1 MSLSFDSILMWL
13 DSHQS
18 ILGWLGLLSL
28 LMMAVTL
35 LAAPL
40 IIIRLPSRFLVAEN
54 TGAAQIPSPWRWPYL
69 FVKNVLGILL
79 VLAGLAMLVLPGQG
93 LLTLVIGLALL
104 NFPGK
109 RSLMRRLIGQPRVR
123 RTINRLRA
131 KAHKKPLEAP
141 ADQNG

>member
-1 MSLSFDSILMWL
+1 MSLSFNSILMWL

-18 ILGWLGLLSL
+18 ILGWLGLISL
-28 LMMAVTL
+28 LMMAATL

-40 IIIRLPSRFLVAEN
+40 IIIWLPSRFLVEEN
-54 TGAAQIPSPWRWPYL
+54 DRLGQIPSFWRWPYL

-93 LLTLVIGLALL
+93 LLTLIIGLVLL

-109 RSLMRRLIGQPRVR
+109 RRLIRRLIGKPRVR
-123 RTINRLRA
+123 KTINRWRA
-131 KAHKKPLEAP
+131 RAHKKPLEAP
-141 ADQNG
+141 ADQND